1 MIQTALPIL
10 TLRKAV
16 PTDYFTLWQ
25 LRNDVTVR
33 RALNH
38 RAISFFDFIKEVESS
53 SQIYL
58 AGVVGESVAGYAQL
72 SVFSAK
78 VVGVFVAIFQSERQR
93 GFGTQLCNS
102 AYLWATANGYE
113 RVIASVDKNNPA
125 GLALANK
132 CGFKFEG
139 SAPGKGELKN
149 LYARS

>member
-10 TLRKAV
+10 TLRKAK
-16 PTDYFTLWQ
+16 PDDYFTLWQ

-33 RALNH
+33 KVFKK
-38 RAISFFDFIKEVESS
+38 AISFFDFIKEVESS
-53 SQIYL
+53 SETYL
-58 AGVVGESVAGYAQL
+58 AGVVGESVAGYAQ
-72 SVFSAK
+72 VTRFSPK
-78 VVGVFVAIFQSERQR
+78 MVGLFVAIFQTERQQ

-113 RVIASVDKNNPA
+113 RVIVSVDKNNPA

-139 SAPGKGELKN
+139 SAPGKGEMKN